1 MYFKSS
7 LGKVLVISMASL
19 GALTACGGGNTQPNP
34 TTNPTANATTIEQ
47 EFKTLTQGTI
57 TATGTEPTLYTY
69 PSKRTY
75 TPDYLHNSY
84 PIGSCGKDKL
94 NLSVMLNTSQDLTP
108 QQYQE
113 KIDKV
118 YTYWKTQNLQPKY
131 FRPAGNGISI
141 MATTPTGGEITYMA
155 SQYGEMY
162 TFDTVCNDV
171 LQRKEPL
178 DWNAPTD
185 KGY

>member
-1 MYFKSS
+1 M
-7 LGKVLVISMASL
+7 VSL
-19 GALTACGGGNTQPNP
+19 GALTSCGGGNTQPNP

-57 TATGTEPTLYTY
+57 NATGTEPTLFTY

-75 TPDYLHNSY
+75 TPDYLQNSY
-84 PIGSCGKDKL
+84 PIGACGQEDKTIFN
-94 NLSVMLNTSQDLTP
+94 NLAVMLNTSQDLTP
-108 QQYQE
+108 EQYQQ

-131 FRPAGNGISI
+131 FSPASNGISI
-141 MATTPTGGEITYMA
+141 MATTPTGGKITYMA

-171 LQRKEPL
+171 LQRKEPI
-178 DWNAPTD
+178 DIGAPTD